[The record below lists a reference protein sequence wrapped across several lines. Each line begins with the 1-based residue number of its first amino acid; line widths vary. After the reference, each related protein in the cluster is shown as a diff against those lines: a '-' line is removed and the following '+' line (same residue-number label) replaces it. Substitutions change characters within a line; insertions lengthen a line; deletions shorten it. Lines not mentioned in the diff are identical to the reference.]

1 MKNWKKLIAV
11 AMAGAMSMSMLAACG
26 SSSDSSAA
34 SSAPA
39 AASSAA
45 ASSASSAAASS
56 VEKKD
61 GDVKIAY
68 IVKAKTDEFWTT
80 METGAYAAAEEKGV
94 TLEFQAP
101 EKETD
106 VEKQVQMVEN
116 AVVKGFDAI
125 ILSAADS
132 TSLLPS
138 IVKANNAGIPV
149 VLVNDTID
157 MDELEK
163 QGGKVETYVGISQY
177 DAAAQAGVY
186 AAENIEDGKIC
197 YLEGVPGVKALD
209 DRLAGFQDQAPDF
222 ETVASQTAKCDRNEA
237 YNVMQNVLNAN
248 PDVNVVWAV
257 NAEMGQGAIQAIDQM
272 KKTGSISV
280 FDFDASSDD
289 LAAIEAGTLAG
300 TVAQYPNK
308 QAEAAIQACLDVLD
322 GKTLEEHTETP
333 SLLVTA
339 ENLDEYKAEMG
350 IE

>member
-45 ASSASSAAASS
+45 ASSTS

-157 MDELEK
+157 MDELAN

-177 DAAAQAGVY
+177 DAAAQAGTY

-289 LAAIEAGTLAG
+289 LAAIEEGTLAG

-339 ENLDEYKAEMG
+339 DNLDEYKAEMG

>member
-45 ASSASSAAASS
+45 ASSTS

-149 VLVNDTID
+149 VLVNDT
-157 MDELEK
+157 
-163 QGGKVETYVGISQY
+163 
-177 DAAAQAGVY
+177 
-186 AAENIEDGKIC
+186 
-197 YLEGVPGVKALD
+197 
-209 DRLAGFQDQAPDF
+209 
-222 ETVASQTAKCDRNEA
+222 
-237 YNVMQNVLNAN
+237 
-248 PDVNVVWAV
+248 
-257 NAEMGQGAIQAIDQM
+257 
-272 KKTGSISV
+272 
-280 FDFDASSDD
+280 
-289 LAAIEAGTLAG
+289 
-300 TVAQYPNK
+300 
-308 QAEAAIQACLDVLD
+308 
-322 GKTLEEHTETP
+322 
-333 SLLVTA
+333 
-339 ENLDEYKAEMG
+339 
-350 IE
+350 